1 RDRRAGAR
9 GGARGAHPRGRAGG
23 RRAGPDPRR
32 GPEPPGPLRGPGPPG
47 RPARAPPRDGRGRR
61 RRGGRGRPR
70 RAGVPAGRPGDDQ
83 PRALV
88 RHLPGVPHGRG
99 VALPHVPALGR
110 ARGRHHRRVR
120 SGAGGEPGAG
130 AARDAVGPGGRILA
144 RHPHRLAD
152 AHDPGRPPPG
162 RDGADLGDRRGRGP
176 GRAADREAARRLR
189 HRDQRHAGQARR
201 GPGARRRRRGGS
213 PAGGR
218 GGRGPPPDRRPGGG
232 HRGGHRGR
240 GHLAELAPRAPARGT
255 PGELRRHGGSGRRA
269 RPPPA
274 LLASVEPARVHHGE
288 PARVSGDRAPGRARA
303 PLAHGGPGGAAGPGG
318 DPARAAGRRR
328 AIRETRDRGVTVNQV
343 WERLR
348 AGAEQVGSV
357 VPALLGAALIL
368 LVGYFLARQM
378 QRWVDETLKRLDF
391 NRVAAAR
398 GLDAVVERAGSRLDP
413 IRALAKLI
421 FWLVMLVV
429 ILLASSALGLEGVSQ
444 MLGTMLAFI
453 PTLIAGI
460 VIIIL
465 GMIVGE
471 FVRGLIVASAGGVAG
486 VPTLAK
492 IAKGAVVLIAVFM
505 ALQQVGVAEEIV
517 TSAFTLIVGAVAL
530 AVGLAFGLGNRELA
544 GEITRRWYE
553 QGQRRDR
560 RRTDKPEP
568 PAGQPILD

>member
-1 RDRRAGAR
+1 M
-9 GGARGAHPRGRAGG
+9 
-23 RRAGPDPRR
+23 
-32 GPEPPGPLRGPGPPG
+32 
-47 RPARAPPRDGRGRR
+47 
-61 RRGGRGRPR
+61 
-70 RAGVPAGRPGDDQ
+70 
-83 PRALV
+83 
-88 RHLPGVPHGRG
+88 
-99 VALPHVPALGR
+99 
-110 ARGRHHRRVR
+110 
-120 SGAGGEPGAG
+120 
-130 AARDAVGPGGRILA
+130 
-144 RHPHRLAD
+144 
-152 AHDPGRPPPG
+152 
-162 RDGADLGDRRGRGP
+162 
-176 GRAADREAARRLR
+176 
-189 HRDQRHAGQARR
+189 
-201 GPGARRRRRGGS
+201 
-213 PAGGR
+213 
-218 GGRGPPPDRRPGGG
+218 
-232 HRGGHRGR
+232 
-240 GHLAELAPRAPARGT
+240 
-255 PGELRRHGGSGRRA
+255 
-269 RPPPA
+269 
-274 LLASVEPARVHHGE
+274 
-288 PARVSGDRAPGRARA
+288 
-303 PLAHGGPGGAAGPGG
+303 
-318 DPARAAGRRR
+318 
-328 AIRETRDRGVTVNQV
+328 NQV

-357 VPALLGAALIL
+357 VPALVGAALIL
-368 LVGYFLARQM
+368 VVGYFLARQM

-453 PTLIAGI
+453 PTLIAAI

-568 PAGQPILD
+568 PPGQPILD